1 MSEPCE
7 LSAVDARALI
17 GSRKLSPVELLDSC
31 VRQIEELDPALNA
44 FPIRC
49 FDRARD
55 EAKEAESAVMRGEPL
70 GLLHGLPLG
79 VKDLNDLAGVRTTQG
94 SALFEKFVPD
104 EDDNIVA
111 AMRAAGAI
119 AIGKTNVPE
128 HGFGATTDNPL
139 FGTTNNP
146 YDPALSAGASSG
158 GTAVAL
164 ASDMV
169 PLAMGSDFAGSL
181 RTPASFCGI
190 VGVRP
195 SVGAVASARRGFGWL
210 PFDVEGPM
218 ARTAADAKLLMT
230 GMMTQDSR
238 DPLAYPI
245 APEFAAPVKSV
256 DLAGL
261 RVAISDDLGF
271 APVSRD
277 VRKAFRQK
285 LEGFADVFDQ
295 IEEAHPDMS
304 EADRAFY
311 VLRGI
316 GFVHDFRPIFD
327 ETPDALG
334 PTITDE
340 LERAEQ
346 LSIADVGWANAA
358 HTRIYLAAER
368 FFQDYDLLITP
379 AASVSPFPHE
389 DMYPK
394 QIDGEDMGGYLRW
407 EAIAY
412 GVTLFAGPAV
422 VIPCGMGPGNMPMG
436 IQLVARAR
444 SDAWL
449 LDVAHTLE
457 AIIAAS
463 ESLSTPKP
471 ALDALR
477 NR

>member
-1 MSEPCE
+1 MSDPCE
-7 LSAVDARALI
+7 LSAVEARALI
-17 GSRKLSPVELLDSC
+17 GSRKLSPVELLESC
-31 VRQIEELDPALNA
+31 LARIERLDPVLNA

-49 FDRARD
+49 FEQAREEARA
-55 EAKEAESAVMRGEPL
+55 AEDVVMKGEPL
-70 GLLHGLPLG
+70 GPLHGLPLG

-94 SALFEKFVPD
+94 SPLFERFVPD

-111 AMRAAGAI
+111 ALRAAGAI
-119 AIGKTNVPE
+119 AVGKTNVPE

-146 YDPALSAGASSG
+146 YNPALSAGASSG

-164 ASDMV
+164 ASGMV

-218 ARTAADAKLLMT
+218 ARTTADAKLLMA
-230 GMMTQDSR
+230 GMMTNDSR
-238 DPLAYPI
+238 DPLAYPVTQ
-245 APEFAAPVKSV
+245 AFSTPVKTT

-261 RVAISDDLGF
+261 KVAVSEDLGF
-271 APVSRD
+271 APVSRE
-277 VRKAFRQK
+277 VRAAFRQK
-285 LEGFADVFDQ
+285 LDQVSGLFASLKD
-295 IEEAHPDMS
+295 AHPDMS
-304 EADRAFY
+304 EADQAFY

-316 GFVHDFRPIFD
+316 GFVHDFRPIHN

-334 PTITDE
+334 ATITDE
-340 LERAEQ
+340 LQRAER
-346 LSIADVGWANAA
+346 LSIADIGWANAA
-358 HTRIYLAAER
+358 HTRIYTAAEA
-368 FFQDYDLLITP
+368 FLHDYDLLITP
-379 AASVSPFPHE
+379 AASVPPFPHAE
-389 DMYPK
+389 MYPK

-407 EAIAY
+407 ESIAY
-412 GVTLFAGPAV
+412 GATLFAGPAI

-436 IQLVARAR
+436 IQLISRAR

-457 AIIAAS
+457 AIFAS
-463 ESLSTPKP
+463 NPALSTPKP
-471 ALDALR
+471 DLSSFGK
-477 NR
+477 